1 MTTLCLAVLLAL
13 VPGPARADV
22 APEPA
27 PSGGCKCA
35 TGPEAAPPHVVSS
48 GSLLLGLALAGA
60 AARRRR

>member
-1 MTTLCLAVLLAL
+1 MTTLTLAVLLFL

-35 TGPEAAPPHVVSS
+35 SGPEGAPA
-48 GSLLLGLALAGA
+48 SLLLGVALAGA
-60 AARRRR
+60 AAARRRR